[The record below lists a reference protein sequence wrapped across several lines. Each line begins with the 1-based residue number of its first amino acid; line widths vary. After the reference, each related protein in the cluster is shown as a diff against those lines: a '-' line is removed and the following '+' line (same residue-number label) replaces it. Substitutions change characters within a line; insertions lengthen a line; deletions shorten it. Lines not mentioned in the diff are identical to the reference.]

1 MPRGCLIRLQNQKR
15 ILKYL
20 TGHEAWTRLRTRR
33 VFAAS
38 HSFSTNH
45 KSTITWIIYSTLR
58 WDLIGNGTVSN
69 IVDVRIAIRVRF
81 DQSAPRWRFA
91 SLTRSLSVKF
101 LSDKRSSLAILVLS
115 GVKSASNCIKPCQR
129 WIAMGLGDYSEL
141 RCCCLDAFRTGA
153 QKRAGLSYLLQ
164 ETRALLPPLDLL
176 IS

>member
-20 TGHEAWTRLRTRR
+20 PGHEAWMRLRTRR

-58 WDLIGNGTVSN
+58 WDLIGKWYRFKHRRCPNRDPSP
-69 IVDVRIAIRVRF
+69 VRSIGSQMKVRV
-81 DQSAPRWRFA
+81 A
-91 SLTRSLSVKF
+91 RSLSVKF

-115 GVKSASNCIKPCQR
+115 GVKSASNCIKTCQR

-141 RCCCLDAFRTGA
+141 RCCCLDAFRAGA
-153 QKRAGLSYLLQ
+153 HKRAGLSYLLQ

>member
-1 MPRGCLIRLQNQKR
+1 MPRGCLIRLQNQKI

-20 TGHEAWTRLRTRR
+20 IGHEAWTRLRTRR

-45 KSTITWIIYSTLR
+45 KSTWIIYSTLR
-58 WDLIGNGTVSN
+58 WEWIGNGTVSN

-91 SLTRSLSVKF
+91 SVKF
-101 LSDKRSSLAILVLS
+101 LSDKRSTLAILVLS
-115 GVKSASNCIKPCQR
+115 GVKSASNCIKTCQG

-141 RCCCLDAFRTGA
+141 RRCCLDERKSA
-153 QKRAGLSYLLQ
+153 QSYLLQ